1 MHPGDRPLKNDTAC
15 FLRRLV
21 VHRVLV
27 VAAAMVSMFMVT
39 IETTIVSAII
49 PVSATQTELSQSQ
62 RWVVLAFLLGQTAM
76 IVVSGRLADR
86 HGRKPVMLLG
96 TGVFIAGSVLAG
108 AAWSTTALIASRLIQ
123 GTGAGAMQPVI
134 MTIIADHYSGFE
146 RCKFQG
152 CLTSIWATSVVLG
165 PLVGDIIVDRLTWNW
180 IFWLSVPIGVVAFA
194 AFSVLPD
201 QSARSPHRPIDV
213 TGAALF
219 VIATASLVIALT
231 EWTRPSPTWS
241 LLAGGLLGACSLL
254 FSIRQMQ
261 GRREPIV
268 PFSPWSIRP
277 VAALNCAMLL
287 AGMAFAGM
295 TTLVPVYTHGILGQS
310 SLVAGLVPAVA
321 MLGWPPGAMAT
332 VWINHHLGLRQAV
345 IAGSVLV
352 STGAAILVL
361 LTPQSS
367 PVAAGFGSFAMG
379 AGMSLLSLSSLVLLQ
394 GLVGWSQRCSVTAS
408 NLTARN
414 LGNLLGTTILGTILS
429 YHLGRPSEIMPPIRE
444 TLPAFPDAPLGI
456 SSLDRAGLT
465 ELVYPELQQSLHFTF
480 WAVFLFSL
488 GAVLT
493 ALRIPATKIGSIP
506 DDHSE

>member
-1 MHPGDRPLKNDTAC
+1 MHPGGRPLENDTARIQ
-15 FLRRLV
+15 RRLV
-21 VHRVLV
+21 VRRGLV
-27 VAAAMVSMFMVT
+27 VAAAMVSMFIVT

-49 PVSATQTELSQSQ
+49 PVSTTQTELSQS

-108 AAWSTTALIASRLIQ
+108 AAWSTAALIASRLIQ

-134 MTIIADHYSGFE
+134 MTIVADLYSGFE

-152 CLTSIWATSVVLG
+152 CLTSIWATAVVLG
-165 PLVGDIIVDRLTWNW
+165 PLVGDLIVDRLTWNW
-180 IFWLSVPIGVVAFA
+180 IFWLSVPIGVVALVG
-194 AFSVLPD
+194 FSVLPD
-201 QSARSPHRPIDV
+201 QTTRSPHRPIDV

-231 EWTRPSPTWS
+231 EWTRPSLTWS
-241 LLAGGLLGACSLL
+241 LLAGGLFGACSLL
-254 FSIRQMQ
+254 FAIRQMQ

-268 PFSPWSIRP
+268 PLSPWSMRP
-277 VAALNCAMLL
+277 VAAVNCAMLL

-310 SLVAGLVPAVA
+310 SLVASLVPTIA
-321 MLGWPPGAMAT
+321 MLGWPPGAMLAI
-332 VWINHHLGLRQAV
+332 WINHHLGLRQAV

-394 GLVGWSQRCSVTAS
+394 GLVGWSQRCSVIAS

-414 LGNLLGTTILGTILS
+414 LGNLLGTTILGTTLS
-429 YHLGRPSEIMPPIRE
+429 YHLGRSSEIMPPLRE

-456 SSLDRAGLT
+456 ASLDRAGLT
-465 ELVYPELQQSLHFTF
+465 QLVYPELQQSLHFSF
-480 WAVFLFSL
+480 WAALLLSL
-488 GAVLT
+488 GAVLA
-493 ALRIPATKIGSIP
+493 ALRIPVTEIGSIP